1 MKVSNFA
8 VGATLKCCLRSALT
22 PKIYSHSI
30 RWLEAMCRVFRSYP
44 ILIVVFLV
52 GGGN

>member
-1 MKVSNFA
+1 MKVGKFA
-8 VGATLKCCLRSALT
+8 VRATLEWCLRSAFT
-22 PKIYSHSI
+22 PKIHSFYSVAGSDVP
-30 RWLEAMCRVFRSYP
+30 VFRSYP